1 MMKLGRNDLCWCGS
15 GLKYKKCHSSF
26 DEKIEEYRLKGAI
39 VPDRELLKTKEQ
51 IEGIKAS
58 AKINIEIL
66 DYVAEHIKA
75 GVTTEEIDQW
85 VYDITVKNGA
95 IPAKFELATPNL
107 SELVDLSWAVI
118 SSNSDKIN
126 TLYIRYDE
134 ELCAYKNN
142 ADYIKVLES
151 KLDEKRD
158 IDNKR
163 LLINAL
169 NAAKVIVRNLEII
182 DTLLEEE

>member
-1 MMKLGRNDLCWCGS
+1 MNFSEAIRKAKPSDYIVGNQRRMFKIDGDV
-15 GLKYKKCHSSF
+15 LK
-26 DEKIEEYRLKGAI
+26 
-39 VPDRELLKTKEQ
+39 
-51 IEGIKAS
+51 S
-58 AKINIEIL
+58 A
-66 DYVAEHIKA
+66 DA
-75 GVTTEEIDQW
+75 GDFK
-85 VYDITVKNGA
+85 KNGA

>member
-1 MMKLGRNDLCWCGS
+1 MNFSEAIRKAKPSDYIIGNQRRMFKIDGDV
-15 GLKYKKCHSSF
+15 LKSADA
-26 DEKIEEYRLKGAI
+26 DEFK
-39 VPDRELLKTKEQ
+39 
-51 IEGIKAS
+51 
-58 AKINIEIL
+58 
-66 DYVAEHIKA
+66 
-75 GVTTEEIDQW
+75 
-85 VYDITVKNGA
+85 KNGT
-95 IPAKFELATPNL
+95 IPEKFELATPNL

-118 SSNSDKIN
+118 SSNSDQIN

-163 LLINAL
+163 QLINAL

>member
-1 MMKLGRNDLCWCGS
+1 MNFSEAIRKAKPSDYIVGNQRRMFKIDRDV
-15 GLKYKKCHSSF
+15 LKSADA
-26 DEKIEEYRLKGAI
+26 DEFK
-39 VPDRELLKTKEQ
+39 
-51 IEGIKAS
+51 
-58 AKINIEIL
+58 
-66 DYVAEHIKA
+66 
-75 GVTTEEIDQW
+75 
-85 VYDITVKNGA
+85 KNGT
-95 IPAKFELATPNL
+95 IPEKFELATPNL

-118 SSNSDKIN
+118 SSNSDQIN

-142 ADYIKVLES
+142 ADYIKELES

>member
-1 MMKLGRNDLCWCGS
+1 MNFSEAIRKAKPSAYIVGNQRRMFKIDGDV
-15 GLKYKKCHSSF
+15 LKSADAGEYKK
-26 DEKIEEYRLKGAI
+26 
-39 VPDRELLKTKEQ
+39 
-51 IEGIKAS
+51 
-58 AKINIEIL
+58 
-66 DYVAEHIKA
+66 
-75 GVTTEEIDQW
+75 
-85 VYDITVKNGA
+85 NGTN
-95 IPAKFELATPNL
+95 PVKFELATPNL

-118 SSNSDKIN
+118 SSNSDQIN

-142 ADYIKVLES
+142 ADYIKELES

>member
-1 MMKLGRNDLCWCGS
+1 MNFSEAIRLAKPSDYIIGNQRRMFKIDGDV
-15 GLKYKKCHSSF
+15 LKAADA
-26 DEKIEEYRLKGAI
+26 DEFK
-39 VPDRELLKTKEQ
+39 
-51 IEGIKAS
+51 
-58 AKINIEIL
+58 
-66 DYVAEHIKA
+66 
-75 GVTTEEIDQW
+75 
-85 VYDITVKNGA
+85 KNGTN
-95 IPAKFELATPNL
+95 PVKFELATPNL

-118 SSNSDKIN
+118 SLNSDRIN
-126 TLYIRYDE
+126 TLYICYDE

-169 NAAKVIVRNLEII
+169 NDAKVNVRNLEII
-182 DTLLEEE
+182 SKALAEE

>member
-1 MMKLGRNDLCWCGS
+1 MNFSEAIRKAKPSDYIIGNQRRMFKIDGDV
-15 GLKYKKCHSSF
+15 LKSADAGEYKK
-26 DEKIEEYRLKGAI
+26 
-39 VPDRELLKTKEQ
+39 
-51 IEGIKAS
+51 
-58 AKINIEIL
+58 
-66 DYVAEHIKA
+66 
-75 GVTTEEIDQW
+75 
-85 VYDITVKNGA
+85 NGTN
-95 IPAKFELATPNL
+95 PVKFELATPNL

-118 SSNSDKIN
+118 SSNSDQIN

-142 ADYIKVLES
+142 ADYIKELES

>member
-1 MMKLGRNDLCWCGS
+1 MNFSEAVTLAKPSDYIVGNQRRMFKIDGDV
-15 GLKYKKCHSSF
+15 LKAA
-26 DEKIEEYRLKGAI
+26 D
-39 VPDRELLKTKEQ
+39 
-51 IEGIKAS
+51 
-58 AKINIEIL
+58 
-66 DYVAEHIKA
+66 A
-75 GVTTEEIDQW
+75 GEFK
-85 VYDITVKNGA
+85 KNGTN
-95 IPAKFELATPNL
+95 PVKFELATPNL

-142 ADYIKVLES
+142 ADYIKELES
-151 KLDEKRD
+151 NLDEKRD

-169 NAAKVIVRNLEII
+169 NDAKVIVHNLEII
-182 DTLLEEE
+182 DKLLTEE

>member
-1 MMKLGRNDLCWCGS
+1 MNFSEAIRKAKPSDYIVGNQRRMFKIDGDV
-15 GLKYKKCHSSF
+15 LKSADA
-26 DEKIEEYRLKGAI
+26 DEFK
-39 VPDRELLKTKEQ
+39 
-51 IEGIKAS
+51 
-58 AKINIEIL
+58 
-66 DYVAEHIKA
+66 
-75 GVTTEEIDQW
+75 
-85 VYDITVKNGA
+85 KNGT
-95 IPAKFELATPNL
+95 IPEKFELATPNL

-118 SSNSDKIN
+118 SLNSDRIN
-126 TLYIRYDE
+126 TLYIRYEE

-142 ADYIKVLES
+142 ADYIKELES

-182 DTLLEEE
+182 SKALVEE

>member
-1 MMKLGRNDLCWCGS
+1 MNFSEAIRKAKPSDYIVGNQRRMFKIDGDV
-15 GLKYKKCHSSF
+15 LKAADADEYKKS
-26 DEKIEEYRLKGAI
+26 G
-39 VPDRELLKTKEQ
+39 T
-51 IEGIKAS
+51 
-58 AKINIEIL
+58 
-66 DYVAEHIKA
+66 
-75 GVTTEEIDQW
+75 
-85 VYDITVKNGA
+85 
-95 IPAKFELATPNL
+95 IPTKFELATPDL

-118 SSNSDKIN
+118 PSNSDRIN
-126 TLYIRYDE
+126 ILYIRYDE

-142 ADYIKVLES
+142 ADYIKELES
-151 KLDEKRD
+151 NLDEKRD

>member
-1 MMKLGRNDLCWCGS
+1 MNFSEAIRKAKPSDYIVGNQRRMFKIDGDV
-15 GLKYKKCHSSF
+15 LKAADADEFKK
-26 DEKIEEYRLKGAI
+26 KG
-39 VPDRELLKTKEQ
+39 T
-51 IEGIKAS
+51 
-58 AKINIEIL
+58 
-66 DYVAEHIKA
+66 
-75 GVTTEEIDQW
+75 
-85 VYDITVKNGA
+85 

-118 SSNSDKIN
+118 PSYADRIN
-126 TLYIRYDE
+126 ILYIRYDE

-142 ADYIKVLES
+142 ADYIKELES
-151 KLDEKRD
+151 NLDEKRD